1 MDEAAAFAGHV
12 VPAKSDRFFAAPAV
26 RARRLRPPGAIAF
39 SGSRAGVPI
48 RVPLQN
54 QS

>member
-12 VPAKSDRFFAAPAV
+12 VPAKSDRFFAAPA
-26 RARRLRPPGAIAF
+26 
-39 SGSRAGVPI
+39 GVPF
-48 RVPLQN
+48 QN